1 MLSIEHIREH
11 PNEVRE
17 ALKTRG
23 EDDSITEILE
33 LDTAIRS
40 AITERDNLNAERN
53 RVSKE
58 LGQARSQGLGVS
70 EEARVHMREIGNQAD
85 ALNEKTKELGTRMS
99 ELMLTIPNLPQG
111 DVPLGES
118 DSDSVIIRQV
128 GEPQIMDFE
137 PKPHWDLGEELGI
150 IDFERG
156 TKLAG
161 SRFYTMQG
169 YGPKLERAVIAF
181 MLDLHSTKH
190 GYTEIS
196 LPAVVKRDI
205 MEGSGNLPKFEDNL
219 YHDVEDDLWLIPT
232 AEVPITNLYRDEII
246 PANTLPI
253 KYVAQTPCFRRE
265 KASAGRDTRGIKR
278 VHQFNKVEMYQFVE
292 PETSN
297 DDLEK
302 LVDDAE
308 DVCRQLGFTYR
319 VLALS
324 TGDMGFA
331 SSKTY
336 DIEVWA
342 AGCQE
347 WLEVSSC
354 SNCTDFQARRSNI
367 RYRAEGGGRP
377 RIPHTL
383 NGSGLA
389 LPRVIIA
396 IMENNQQPDGSI
408 IIPDVLRPYTG
419 FDVIPAKAS

>member
-11 PNEVRE
+11 PDEVRL
-17 ALKTRG
+17 ALQTRG
-23 EDDSITEILE
+23 EDDSITEVLE
-33 LDTAIRS
+33 LDSQIRA
-40 AITERDNLNAERN
+40 AITERDDLNAERN

-58 LGQARSQGLGVS
+58 LGQGRSQGQEVS
-70 EEARVHMREIGNQAD
+70 EEARAEMREIGDRAN
-85 ALNEKTKELGTRMS
+85 ALNEQTKELGEKLS
-99 ELMLTIPNLPQG
+99 GLMLTLPNLPQT
-111 DVPLGES
+111 DVPVGENES
-118 DSDSVIIRQV
+118 GSVIVRQNS
-128 GEPQIMDFE
+128 EPPVLDFS

-161 SRFYTMQG
+161 SRFYTMMG
-169 YGPKLERAVIAF
+169 YGPKLERALIAW
-181 MLDLHSTKH
+181 MLDLHSNDH
-190 GYTEIS
+190 GYTEVS
-196 LPAVVKRDI
+196 LPAVVKREI
-205 MEGSGNLPKFEDNL
+205 MEGSGNLPKFADNL
-219 YHDVEDDLWLIPT
+219 YHDDEDDLWLIPT

-246 PANTLPI
+246 PANTLPL

-297 DDLEK
+297 RELEQ

-308 DVCRQLGFTYR
+308 DVCRKLGFTYR
-319 VLALS
+319 VLQLC

-342 AGCQE
+342 AGCEE

-367 RYRAEGGGRP
+367 RYRAEEGGRP
-377 RIPHTL
+377 RLPHTL

-396 IMENNQQPDGSI
+396 ILENYQQPDGSVV
-408 IIPDVLRPYTG
+408 IPDVLRPYTG
-419 FDVIPAKAS
+419 FDVIPAVKS